1 MNWIDP
7 WGLSASE
14 KKNELTRDQTLDTIQ
29 MTLNMAGLIPGV
41 GEVADVA
48 NSVISLARGNYIDAA
63 FSDNASEAAAHIPLE
78 NFDMSK
84 MPKF

>member
-1 MNWIDP
+1 
-7 WGLSASE
+7 
-14 KKNELTRDQTLDTIQ
+14 
-29 MTLNMAGLIPGV
+29 MAGLIPGV